1 MSGFVFYFFP
11 VGFRWRFGPV
21 ILSQL
26 FTILQLLIKTN
37 SSLKLFLT
45 MGKIYILKLK
55 LVFSLFSTL
64 RKHPRLLLQQSP
76 TQALR
81 APCQACDIYCLKSPS
96 SRSEVIRWEPQ
107 LSVKKKKSNF
117 ERNGKPWAEGRVKG
131 PNVRKASKKRKP
143 HMYYYFLKP
152 KDT

>member
-37 SSLKLFLT
+37 ISLKLFLT
-45 MGKIYILKLK
+45 MGKIYILKLE

-64 RKHPRLLLQQSP
+64 RKHPRLLLQNHQHKLSELL
-76 TQALR
+76 ARLVIFIVWK
-81 APCQACDIYCLKSPS
+81 APAPRVKWLDENLSFQLKKK
-96 SRSEVIRWEPQ
+96 EVILRETGNHEQ
-107 LSVKKKKSNF
+107 KAESRVQMS
-117 ERNGKPWAEGRVKG
+117 ERQA
-131 PNVRKASKKRKP
+131 KRENP
-143 HMYYYFLKP
+143 TCIIIF
-152 KDT
+152 

>member
-107 LSVKKKKSNF
+107 LSVKKKEVILRETGNHEQKAESRVQMS
-117 ERNGKPWAEGRVKG
+117 ERQA
-131 PNVRKASKKRKP
+131 KRENP
-143 HMYYYFLKP
+143 TCIIIF
-152 KDT
+152 